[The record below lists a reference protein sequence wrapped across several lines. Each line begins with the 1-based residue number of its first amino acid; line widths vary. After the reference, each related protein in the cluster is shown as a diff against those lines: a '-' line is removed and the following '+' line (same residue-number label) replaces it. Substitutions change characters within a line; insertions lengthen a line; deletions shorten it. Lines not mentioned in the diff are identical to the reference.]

1 MDSFPFEDNF
11 GASMDNSIDLDDK
24 DLDDAI
30 DGDFLPFVDLEEAI
44 NDLDDAIDGNFLP
57 FKDLEEAINDNF
69 FLFFGASMTIIFV
82 LLSLTHESWTPATF
96 DCNDDDDFASTNN
109 FAGDTIA
116 AVRPPPP
123 SFVVLNLPFPSN
135 ALLPGD
141 LTRDNRGDFFSFLLC
156 NEFTSAALFIMRFC
170 GFVPWR

>member
-30 DGDFLPFVDLEEAI
+30 NGNFLPFMELEEAI

-69 FLFFGASMTIIFV
+69 FS
-82 LLSLTHESWTPATF
+82 SLA
-96 DCNDDDDFASTNN
+96 C
-109 FAGDTIA
+109 
-116 AVRPPPP
+116 
-123 SFVVLNLPFPSN
+123 L
-135 ALLPGD
+135 
-141 LTRDNRGDFFSFLLC
+141 
-156 NEFTSAALFIMRFC
+156 
-170 GFVPWR
+170 

>member
-1 MDSFPFEDNF
+1 MDSFPFEDAF
-11 GASMDNSIDLDDK
+11 CTSMDNSIDLDDK

-30 DGDFLPFVDLEEAI
+30 DGDFLPFVDLEEVI

-57 FKDLEEAINDNF
+57 FKDLEEAINDDF

-82 LLSLTHESWTPATF
+82 SLSSTRKSWTPAMF
-96 DCNDDDDFASTNN
+96 DCNDDDDFTSTND
-109 FAGDTIA
+109 FAGDMIA

-141 LTRDNRGDFFSFLLC
+141 FTRDNQGNFFSFLLC
-156 NEFTSAALFIMRFC
+156 DKFTSAALFIMRFC
-170 GFVPWR
+170 GFVPWG

>member
-11 GASMDNSIDLDDK
+11 GASMDNSINLDDK
-24 DLDDAI
+24 DLDNVI
-30 DGDFLPFVDLEEAI
+30 DGNFLPFVDLEEAI
-44 NDLDDAIDGNFLP
+44 NNLDDAINGKFLP
-57 FKDLEEAINDNF
+57 FKDLEEAINYDF

-82 LLSLTHESWTPATF
+82 SLLLTRKSWTPAMF
-96 DCNDDDDFASTNN
+96 DCDDNDDFALTND

-141 LTRDNRGDFFSFLLC
+141 FTRDD
-156 NEFTSAALFIMRFC
+156 
-170 GFVPWR
+170 

>member
-1 MDSFPFEDNF
+1 
-11 GASMDNSIDLDDK
+11 
-24 DLDDAI
+24 
-30 DGDFLPFVDLEEAI
+30 
-44 NDLDDAIDGNFLP
+44 
-57 FKDLEEAINDNF
+57 
-69 FLFFGASMTIIFV
+69 MTIIFV
-82 LLSLTHESWTPATF
+82 SLSLTRESWTPATF
-96 DCNDDDDFASTNN
+96 DCDDDDDFASTND

-141 LTRDNRGDFFSFLLC
+141 FTRDDRGDFFSFLLC
-156 NEFTSAALFIMRFC
+156 DEFTSAALFIMRFC

>member
-1 MDSFPFEDNF
+1 LDNT
-11 GASMDNSIDLDDK
+11 
-24 DLDDAI
+24 I
-30 DGDFLPFVDLEEAI
+30 DGNFLPFVDLEEAI

-57 FKDLEEAINDNF
+57 FKDLEEAINNNF

-82 LLSLTHESWTPATF
+82 LLTSTRESWTLAMF
-96 DCNDDDDFASTNN
+96 DCDDNDDFASTND

-116 AVRPPPP
+116 AVCPPPP

-141 LTRDNRGDFFSFLLC
+141 FTQDDRGDLFSFLLC
-156 NEFTSAALFIMRFC
+156 DEFTSAALFIMRFC

>member
-1 MDSFPFEDNF
+1 
-11 GASMDNSIDLDDK
+11 
-24 DLDDAI
+24 
-30 DGDFLPFVDLEEAI
+30 LEEAI

-57 FKDLEEAINDNF
+57 FKDLEETIDDDF

-82 LLSLTHESWTPATF
+82 LLLSTRKSWTQATF
-96 DCNDDDDFASTNN
+96 DCDYDDDFASTND

-116 AVRPPPP
+116 AVPPPPP

-141 LTRDNRGDFFSFLLC
+141 FTQEYQGNFFSFLLC

>member
-30 DGDFLPFVDLEEAI
+30 DGNFLPFVDLEEAI

-57 FKDLEEAINDNF
+57 FKDLEEAINNDF
-69 FLFFGASMTIIFV
+69 FLFFGMSITIIFV
-82 LLSLTHESWTPATF
+82 SLSSMRESWTPSTF
-96 DCNDDDDFASTNN
+96 DCNDDDDFTLTND

-116 AVRPPPP
+116 ALRPPLP
-123 SFVVLNLPFPSN
+123 SFVVLNLPFASN
-135 ALLPGD
+135 ALLPG
-141 LTRDNRGDFFSFLLC
+141 
-156 NEFTSAALFIMRFC
+156 EFTQNDQGNFFLFC
-170 GFVPWR
+170 CATSLQLQLSSS

>member
-24 DLDDAI
+24 DLDNAI
-30 DGDFLPFVDLEEAI
+30 DGNFLPFVDLEEAI
-44 NDLDDAIDGNFLP
+44 NNLDGAIDGNFLP
-57 FKDLEEAINDNF
+57 FKDLEEAINNDF

-82 LLSLTHESWTPATF
+82 SLSSMHESWTPATF
-96 DCNDDDDFASTNN
+96 DCNDDDDFASTND

-116 AVRPPPP
+116 AVCPPPP
-123 SFVVLNLPFPSN
+123 SFVVLNFPFPSN
-135 ALLPGD
+135 ALLLGD
-141 LTRDNRGDFFSFLLC
+141 CTQDDQGNFFSFLLC
-156 NEFTSAALFIMRFC
+156 VEFTSAALFIMRFF

>member
-24 DLDDAI
+24 DLDNTI
-30 DGDFLPFVDLEEAI
+30 NGNFLPFVDLEEAI
-44 NDLDDAIDGNFLP
+44 NDLDDVIDGNFLP
-57 FKDLEEAINDNF
+57 FKDLEEGINDDF
-69 FLFFGASMTIIFV
+69 FLFFGASMTKIFI
-82 LLSLTHESWTPATF
+82 LLSSTRKSGTWATF
-96 DCNDDDDFASTNN
+96 GCNDDDDLALTND

-116 AVRPPPP
+116 AVCPPPP

-141 LTRDNRGDFFSFLLC
+141 CTRDDRGNFFSFLLGD
-156 NEFTSAALFIMRFC
+156 EFTSAALFIMRFC